1 MTSISRRTGR
11 RSISSRLPLRYF
23 QEILPVEFD
32 EINER
37 RDAIDNRRE
46 ETQARRG
53 DPPDLASGNDGAS
66 KRLRRGHVAPLP
78 PRAAGESYAAPHTRL
93 AGRALPASGEAT
105 GDPATPD
112 RDKMRWTPAPA
123 NLTGLSLS
131 GGGIRSAAVCLGAL
145 QALKRRDAIDSLD
158 YLSTVSGGGYIGAA
172 MTAATNANPGQFPFG
187 EDVSDNPVV
196 GHLRNYSNYLLPRG
210 RSSLRN
216 FGEVAAI
223 LIRGPLLNALMVLA
237 FLLWC
242 ADATLYVYPSAEA
255 LNDDGFLLAA
265 LAKIAASF
273 GYGTG
278 TPFPIG
284 RLEPGAFRSTLIAA
298 AAAAGW
304 LVGWVLYRSGVFLL
318 AKLSAA
324 LATLNLPTAIRRRLF
339 DGSVGL
345 IARQAGDAWGLGISV
360 ACWLVV
366 LAVATAI
373 FDLQPVALGW
383 MNWLYGDGGQHGAA
397 VLNTAMALFSTLSG
411 VVAVASSLLGN
422 FLKATEQNADI
433 KTGALRAAVKIL
445 VVIAAAVLPAL
456 LWLSYIFLTL
466 WAMDGTNVNRPPF
479 LPVGDLK
486 PVYFYIALCLTL
498 LALLLRPNAYS
509 LHRFY
514 RDRLAKAFFVA
525 QDAKRPH
532 TDGLFGL
539 DRLKLS
545 EIHPATGPYHL
556 INAAMN
562 VQGSPAANRRGRG
575 ADFFVFSRN
584 FIGSDLTLY
593 ARTRS
598 PRRNVGRSAD
608 MEAVDPQ
615 LDLATAMAISGAAVS
630 ANMGVNTMRAL
641 SPTLALL
648 NIRLG
653 YWLRNPRDVAL
664 RRSLPSL
671 LNGLAHRAMQKFY
684 LVAEMFNG
692 LDEKSAYV
700 FLTDGGHIEN
710 LGVYELLKRGCQLI
724 VVIDAEAD
732 KAMAFPSLLRLERY
746 ARIDLGVRIILPW
759 EEIATAMQDLDA
771 ALARASSR
779 IAERKAGP
787 HCAVGRILYA
797 DGAQGVLVYFKSSL
811 SGDEKD
817 YILDYKR
824 RNPAF
829 PHETTG
835 DQFFSEE
842 QFECYRALGFH
853 IVDGF
858 FAGDHQFS
866 WLEEE
871 LGGWSTS
878 AEAMREVKEKL
889 ALP

>member
-1 MTSISRRTGR
+1 MAWIWSRLGR
-11 RSISSRLPLRYF
+11 GLFSSRLPLRYF

-37 RDAIDNRRE
+37 RAAIDARAAAPADAAIRAGGGPGRRP
-46 ETQARRG
+46 RG
-53 DPPDLASGNDGAS
+53 P
-66 KRLRRGHVAPLP
+66 VAPLRP
-78 PRAAGESYAAPHTRL
+78 GQAAASFAAPAAPHAERP
-93 AGRALPASGEAT
+93 LPTSGEAT
-105 GDPATPD
+105 GDPEKPD
-112 RDKMRWTPAPA
+112 RDKTRWTPAPA

-131 GGGIRSAAVCLGAL
+131 GGGIRSAALCLGAL
-145 QALKRRDAIDSLD
+145 QSLKRRKVIDSLD

-172 MTAATNANPGQFPFG
+172 MTAATSANAGQFPFG
-187 EDVSDNPVV
+187 EDVSDSPVV

-216 FGEVAAI
+216 FGEAAAI
-223 LIRGPLLNALMVLA
+223 LIRGPLLNALMVLS

-242 ADATLYVYPSAEA
+242 AFFTLLAYPQVGELRS
-255 LNDDGFLLAA
+255 DGFALAA
-265 LAKIAASF
+265 LTKIAASF
-273 GYGTG
+273 GWETG
-278 TPFPIG
+278 EPAAVHWFPRG
-284 RLEPGAFRSTLIAA
+284 DFRSTLVAVAA
-298 AAAAGW
+298 TAGW
-304 LVGWVLYRSGVFLL
+304 LAGWALYRSVVYLL
-318 AKLSAA
+318 AKLFAA
-324 LATLNLPTAIRRRLF
+324 LAMLDLPTAWRRRLL
-339 DGSVGL
+339 DRSATL
-345 IARQAGDAWGLGISV
+345 IARQAGDTAGIGITVSF
-360 ACWLVV
+360 WLVALTVVMAV
-366 LAVATAI
+366 L
-373 FDLQPVALGW
+373 DLQPIVLYAL
-383 MNWLYGDGGQHGAA
+383 NCLYGDGGKQGVAWLQKTIA
-397 VLNTAMALFSTLSG
+397 FFSTLSG

-433 KTGALRAAVKIL
+433 KTGALRVAVKIL
-445 VVIAAAVLPAL
+445 VLVAAAVLPAL
-456 LWLSYIFLTL
+456 LWLSYLFLSL
-466 WAMDGTNVNRPPF
+466 WGMDGSHVKPPAF
-479 LPVGDLK
+479 LDERDLT
-486 PVYFYIALCLTL
+486 PLYGYTALCLTL

-525 QDAKRPH
+525 PDAKRPLGGDLH
-532 TDGLFGL
+532 PL
-539 DRLKLS
+539 DKLKLS
-545 EIHPATGPYHL
+545 DIRPGAGPYHL

-562 VQGSPAANRRGRG
+562 VQGSSEANRRGRG

-598 PRRNVGRSAD
+598 RRRVIGRSRD

-653 YWLRNPRDVAL
+653 YWLRNPRDVA
-664 RRSLPSL
+664 RRSSLPSL
-671 LNGLAHRAMQKFY
+671 LEGLLHRVLEKFY
-684 LVAEMFNG
+684 LVAEMFNA

-724 VVIDAEAD
+724 VVVDAEAD
-732 KAMAFPSLLRLERY
+732 RSMAFPSLLRLERY
-746 ARIDLGVRIILPW
+746 ARIDLGVRIVLPW
-759 EEIATAMQDLDA
+759 EEIAMAMQALDEA
-771 ALARASSR
+771 CDKAPAR
-779 IAERKAGP
+779 IPERKPGP
-787 HCAVGRILYA
+787 HCAVGRICYA

-878 AEAMREVKEKL
+878 AEAMREVQEKL
-889 ALP
+889 ALA